1 MAFSLENF
9 PYSDFHSLNLDW
21 ILKTLKKHGVTIE
34 DIKKTIEAANI
45 PEVVRAALLN
55 MVEDG
60 TLAQIINEELLGEIN
75 NKVDENTNSIQD
87 LETNIG
93 NMTVAFLSKPDNAT
107 EDPDRGYSLCV
118 VLHNDKVCITY
129 DLGNDAGADRL
140 LSYLRTNGI
149 SKVDAAIISHY
160 HPDHATS
167 ERVAAVLNSGIPVT
181 RWYLPH
187 HGIDWNAYTGTGYA
201 AVENNIKSLI
211 TGAGGAWTEPD
222 YEGYPV
228 TMDGVELKFY
238 NVSQSLY
245 ADYYDY
251 MLDEDMDTTTQTNY
265 NNFSMVCNVKCGGAM
280 CSLTGDIEAPA
291 QENMAINIRGADIMC
306 IPHHGLNLYESETFW
321 RSVTAKI
328 SVAAAYGVARF
339 RRLTNVASP
348 LAYHCGNVGAA
359 LSTVNGQ
366 TVICNMGSAGV
377 FTVPANAGTTI
388 PNCTY
393 GQKIRSGTDF
403 NSLDRVGFY
412 GYVQN
417 AAAANTMSNMPFP
430 SGGRLWVIPGN
441 QNSQPTG
448 SLVQIY
454 LATFSWAHP
463 TVAIRMMD
471 DGEWKPWQQVL
482 ATSIT

>member
-1 MAFSLENF
+1 MAFENF
-9 PYSDFHSLNLDW
+9 PYTDFHALNLDW
-21 ILKTLKKHGVTIE
+21 ILKKLKEHGVTIE

-45 PEVVRAALLN
+45 PEVVRAALLD

-93 NMTVAFLSKPDNAT
+93 NMTVAFLAKPDNAT

-129 DLGNDAGADRL
+129 DLGNDSGAERL
-140 LSYLRTNGI
+140 LSYLSTNGI

-160 HPDHATS
+160 HNDHATS

-222 YEGYPV
+222 YEGYPL

-238 NVSQSLY
+238 NVSPSLY
-245 ADYYDY
+245 ADYYGY
-251 MLDEDMDTTTQTNY
+251 QWDEDMEPIDHSNY
-265 NNFSMVCNVKCGGAM
+265 NNFSMVCTVESGGCM
-280 CSLTGDIEAPA
+280 CALTGDIEAPA
-291 QENMAINIRGADIMC
+291 QEHMAPVVRGADIML

-328 SVAAAYGVARF
+328 SVASAYGVARF

-366 TVICNMGSAGV
+366 TVICNMGSSGV

-393 GQKIRSGTDF
+393 GQKIRRGTDF
-403 NSLDRVGFY
+403 NSLNRVGFY
-412 GYVQN
+412 GFVQN
-417 AAAANTMSNMPFP
+417 ADEAASMSNMPFA

-441 QNSQPTG
+441 QNSQPNG

-454 LATFSWAHP
+454 MASFSWAHP
-463 TVAIRMMD
+463 DVAIRMMD
-471 DGEWKPWQQVL
+471 DGEWKPWKHVA